1 MSSKKNT
8 SLQIDHKQ
16 YDIQTLH
23 VCEVIAC
30 FILNKLYNE
39 IYLNVKEL
47 KTNDKIPNL
56 TDGYKQGLM
65 FFFKGLKKPENM
77 KKILLGIHDM
87 FIENPGFAGMTF
99 RDCIHKISDQFTPH
113 NDREGFNEKQKQKI
127 VMKVMLDVCSN
138 YIDHLISNRLG
149 MVIDN
154 RKQKQNID
162 ILKNELINMLLFQRE
177 RMLSDYYSV
186 VVGANKTNMP
196 KGFETKLKAM
206 VSDAIRD
213 KIIAQ
218 KQAKKYYQLALKFKH
233 ELDQMKNTNNKSY
246 HSQPVPP
253 PEIISGSESDEGE
266 QEDQE
271 EHEESEED
279 IDVPQI
285 DVLAPMASNKPALTP
300 ARVQF
305 SKPRVSADNQSPEEL
320 NLDDLVIEDAD
331 ESDEIVQPI
340 QPVKNIRKPETSV
353 KTALTISSTPTSNV
367 QKESRIVKTMKETK
381 PETQESQEPQGS
393 KKPDPESEQ
402 EESSGDNLD
411 DLLDDSDSGRY
422 GEEPPKAETPKVDPP
437 KPVKKP
443 TIDKTPKNPRPA
455 INVAPQSLTRVSK
468 KPETNN
474 DDLFN

>member
-1 MSSKKNT
+1 MSSKPP
-8 SLQIDHKQ
+8 SLPKIDHKQ
-16 YDIQTLH
+16 YDVQTLH

-113 NDREGFNEKQKQKI
+113 NDRDGFNEKQKQKI
-127 VMKVMLDVCSN
+127 VMKVMLDVCAN
-138 YIDHLISNRLG
+138 YIEHLISNRLG

-154 RKQKQNID
+154 RKQKQNVD
-162 ILKNELINMLLFQRE
+162 ILKNELINMLLLQRE
-177 RMLSDYYSV
+177 RMLSDYYGV

-218 KQAKKYYQLALKFKH
+218 KQAKKYYLIALKFKR
-233 ELDQMKNTNNKSY
+233 ELDEMKNTNTKSY

-253 PEIISGSESDEGE
+253 PDSGDYEKSGSESDDADDIDD
-266 QEDQE
+266 EDDFQQE
-271 EHEESEED
+271 EPPHIEG
-279 IDVPQI
+279 
-285 DVLAPMASNKPALTP
+285 LTP
-300 ARVQF
+300 MTPVAEAPILKHPRDM
-305 SKPRVSADNQSPEEL
+305 KPSIVRQSPVQPIQRPQVQKSDEL
-320 NLDDLVIEDAD
+320 NLDDLIDDSAE
-331 ESDEIVQPI
+331 EEP
-340 QPVKNIRKPETSV
+340 
-353 KTALTISSTPTSNV
+353 L
-367 QKESRIVKTMKETK
+367 QK
-381 PETQESQEPQGS
+381 SQKHE
-393 KKPDPESEQ
+393 KPDTPDIVEKDDEEK
-402 EESSGDNLD
+402 EESSGENLD
-411 DLLDDSDSGRY
+411 DMLEGMSSDSGRY
-422 GEEPPKAETPKVDPP
+422 GEQPLPKESPKEPEPEFVKSERPKM
-437 KPVKKP
+437 VKK
-443 TIDKTPKNPRPA
+443 TVVLKSQPRPA
-455 INVAPQSLTRVSK
+455 INVAPQSLPRRAIAK
-468 KPETNN
+468 KPETQES
-474 DDLFN
+474 DDIFN